1 MSEAQLGAMGIQ
13 GDEAKAY
20 WAERLGVTS
29 PQEAAP

>member
-20 WAERLGVTS
+20 WAERLGV
-29 PQEAAP
+29 AAGTEGA